1 MTVVKQF
8 FLFNLFLS
16 SLIIPSFVTAEDI
29 EGTPSLNIETYL
41 DENSLNK
48 EKSTTIKKATTSK
61 TNLEV
66 QDKNVALKTSPDVNI
81 STNKT
86 KNQETTQVTNVNN
99 TSDNKTAIVKLSS
112 SDKVES
118 TKNSSNLNFTK
129 ESEQTVSSKS
139 IDKSNK
145 SDNLNSNI
153 SDNLNTSDNS
163 DNSKGIDN
171 DSTVTTSKENLK
183 ENNLTKDE
191 LNEDNKASN
200 KTVET
205 DTFEVDKSKESID
218 SNDDSNSKNIE
229 NANSLDNSDKDVVN
243 DDNSHTNNGA
253 QSINNPILSQVENN
267 TNVEVVS
274 DESSSATA
282 NNEFVAQKT
291 KGTSSSKVTTKT
303 NAKANNVVSE
313 KSNDASSKFNNK
325 TSVNS
330 NSKIDNGNNDITN
343 TNVVNNG
350 DISTNKE
357 ESIDNVANEALN
369 DNDSQNHVVHESEDF
384 ADSPELADTEED
396 YFKIKPSELYTP
408 SYLKNVYIPF
418 FKSQYELPQV
428 IDTNT
433 KLLNIRSVSDESI
446 LMFDVGVSEDIG
458 ILNVDG
464 VPTDNL
470 ILNRI
475 CGIVLAEKVL
485 RNLSNVSVLFY
496 HKDVQ
501 FYAKALTL
509 KSCVI
514 EPDNF
519 EIDEYLKGE
528 KERIKS
534 EFEYFI
540 DLKNEKKLSK
550 PIIDALFIPYA
561 LDFLSKELIDSNY
574 KEIKFLSSKAYYN
587 SLYDGNIELI
597 QFIDDNSKDFL
608 SLKADKEFSNTKI
621 KQLCFNSTFSK
632 LLKKLRDFSFVYKD
646 SKGNEVLQL
655 VVNNLTCDFVTQL
668 N

>member
-61 TNLEV
+61 TNLDV

-86 KNQETTQVTNVNN
+86 KNQETTQVTNINN

-118 TKNSSNLNFTK
+118 TKNSSNLNYTK
-129 ESEQTVSSKS
+129 ESEQTVSSNS

-205 DTFEVDKSKESID
+205 DTFEVDKSKEFID